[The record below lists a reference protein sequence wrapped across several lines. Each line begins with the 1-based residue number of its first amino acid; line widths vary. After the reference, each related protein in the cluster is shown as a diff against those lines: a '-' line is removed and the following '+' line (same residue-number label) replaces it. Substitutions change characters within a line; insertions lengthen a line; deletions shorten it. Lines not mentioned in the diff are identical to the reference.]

1 MQACACSA
9 CACLR
14 FLTLVALCFSVKTK
28 GPCSLILLLLF
39 SSPVSAQIYSSLP
52 EKFII
57 ATDLDM
63 LGGMDGPKLSH
74 NHPEQIYTELLDEN
88 LISRIAKR
96 TGLTKA
102 DLATIAI
109 AQRAG
114 GHGLELYQL
123 RRPDKAFKVLE
134 PQLRNY
140 VSARRSGHTK
150 EFMLA
155 GLTNITSLLLIS
167 DPDMRV
173 LSVQK
178 PFLPISQ
185 VVEVGSGTST
195 NSAGEVASMS
205 TTTTIVN
212 GRFQT
217 SSVTNRP
224 KADQIHRWSSYRIT
238 DGDITWVYTLNFK
251 PNAEL
256 QHIQEERRDAKDF
269 DPKFQKTFKEVDDEL
284 IAQMKKEGTYGRLG
298 SIRWFWDRKKTQLE
312 GKGIQWRSPQELNP
326 QTRYD

>member
-1 MQACACSA
+1 
-9 CACLR
+9 
-14 FLTLVALCFSVKTK
+14 
-28 GPCSLILLLLF
+28 
-39 SSPVSAQIYSSLP
+39 
-52 EKFII
+52 
-57 ATDLDM
+57 
-63 LGGMDGPKLSH
+63 
-74 NHPEQIYTELLDEN
+74 
-88 LISRIAKR
+88 
-96 TGLTKA
+96 
-102 DLATIAI
+102 
-109 AQRAG
+109 
-114 GHGLELYQL
+114 
-123 RRPDKAFKVLE
+123 
-134 PQLRNY
+134 
-140 VSARRSGHTK
+140 
-150 EFMLA
+150 
-155 GLTNITSLLLIS
+155 
-167 DPDMRV
+167 
-173 LSVQK
+173 VQK

-185 VVEVGSGTST
+185 VMEVGSGTST